1 MASVYIKGKKH
12 MAQIEPGW
20 GPGWVTSALLGCH
33 RQTCPVVILLQVH
46 PECTLRQKTW
56 VGGRRR
62 GRGRSQAED
71 WAWLNTEGRGALK
84 RASWQGLTLR
94 DPQGGETLTRE
105 LLSLAHAP
113 SGADRWPRG
122 PVTVN
127 PDPSHL
133 PSQAPP

>member
-1 MASVYIKGKKH
+1 MGHFSIVRLSASDLSCSHPSSGPSRMYLEAKN
-12 MAQIEPGW
+12 MGW
-20 GPGWVTSALLGCH
+20 
-33 RQTCPVVILLQVH
+33 
-46 PECTLRQKTW
+46 RQKKREGQESSRRLGLAEYRGK
-56 VGGRRR
+56 GGIEESFLAGSHPVRPP
-62 GRGRSQAED
+62 GRED
-71 WAWLNTEGRGALK
+71 TH
-84 RASWQGLTLR
+84 RA
-94 DPQGGETLTRE
+94 